1 MHRHLAAPL
10 AAILALA
17 APLAAAPAYAAPA
30 TPAPAPSAAD
40 WRTPDPENVLVI
52 QTNKGSVYVELSPV
66 AAPVHVERI
75 KTLVRAHFYDGLS
88 FFRVVQGFMA
98 QTGDPNNQGT
108 GGSDLPNLQPE
119 FGFRRG
125 GQDPYVFVAKM
136 APTADQPSATEV
148 GFVGSLPVRSAPQ
161 MQMMVS
167 ADGKAGSW
175 PLFCAGVAGMAR
187 GQAED
192 SANSQF
198 FLMRDL
204 YPSLNRNYTAFG
216 RVIAGLE
223 AVRALKTGEPVP
235 PPMDKMISVQ
245 VLADIPEAQRP
256 HVQVLD
262 AASPAFKSLVASTQA
277 AKGASF
283 NICDVEIPSK
293 VG

>member
-1 MHRHLAAPL
+1 MHRQIALPL
-10 AAILALA
+10 ALLAALA
-17 APLAAAPAYAAPA
+17 AASANAAPK
-30 TPAPAPSAAD
+30 PAPAPAAVAPTDAD
-40 WRTPDPENVLVI
+40 WRAPDPENVLVI
-52 QTNKGSVYVELSPV
+52 QTTQGAVYVELSPL
-66 AAPVHVERI
+66 AAPAHVERI
-75 KTLVRAHFYDGLS
+75 KTLTRAHFYDGLT

-98 QTGDPNNQGT
+98 QTGDPKNQGT

-125 GQDPYVFVAKM
+125 AQDPYAFVSKM
-136 APTADQPSATEV
+136 APTSDQPSATEV

-167 ADGKAGSW
+167 ADGRAGAW
-175 PLFCAGVAGMAR
+175 PLFCPGVAGMAR

-198 FLMRDL
+198 FLMRDV

-216 RVIAGLE
+216 RVIAGEE
-223 AVRALKTGEPVP
+223 AVRKLKAGEPVP
-235 PPMDKMISVQ
+235 EPQDRMLTVQ

-256 HVQVLD
+256 HIRVLST
-262 AASPAFKSLVASTQA
+262 ASPAFKSLVDAARA
-277 AKGASF
+277 AKGADFS
-283 NICDVEIPSK
+283 ICDVEIPSK